1 VKGKILVIAIV
12 LVGLAAAGGTFVY
25 WRRERVEAVRSLA
38 DADRRARAFVE
49 LLRANRLRGQAR
61 ERVHDGRAASP
72 GKAYLKARGA
82 GGALHLVRAAIPAP
96 GGATRW
102 AIYAFREDGDLAGL
116 FEDAEAHE
124 VEAGEGDRLAVV
136 IALAPGAPGWVSIRT
151 VEEGMEEALRIRGP
165 FQLETVDGPVAPR
178 APRGDAATSREDSGA
193 PAQAP
198 GDPTFRYDPSTRR
211 FRGPPGG
218 PDERWEVDRAKSP
231 RWEP

>member
-25 WRRERVEAVRSLA
+25 WRRERVEAVHSLA
-38 DADRRARAFVE
+38 DANRRARAFVE

-61 ERVHDGRAASP
+61 ERAYDGRAASP

-124 VEAGEGDRLAVV
+124 VEAGEGDRLTIV
-136 IALAPGAPGWVSIRT
+136 IAPAPGAPGWVSLRT
-151 VEEGMEEALRIRGP
+151 VEEEMEEALRIRGP

-178 APRGDAATSREDSGA
+178 APEGDAATPREEPGA
-193 PAQAP
+193 
-198 GDPTFRYDPSTRR
+198 PTFRYDPPSRR

-218 PDERWEVDRAKSP
+218 PDEKWEVDRARST